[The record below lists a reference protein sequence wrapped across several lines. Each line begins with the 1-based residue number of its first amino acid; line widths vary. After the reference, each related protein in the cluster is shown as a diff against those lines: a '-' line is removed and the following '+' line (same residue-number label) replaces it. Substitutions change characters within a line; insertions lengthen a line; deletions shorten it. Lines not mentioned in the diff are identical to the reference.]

1 MFIAALFTIVK
12 TCKCPST
19 AEWMGKE
26 AVIYIS
32 SRLFFQTSRKKKIF
46 LLITEWMDLDSIML
60 SEISH
65 TGKDTFCMISLIC
78 RI

>member
-1 MFIAALFTIVK
+1 MFIAALLTIGK
-12 TCKCPST
+12 TSKCPST

-26 AVIYIS
+26 AVTYIS
-32 SRLFFQTSRKKKIF
+32 SQLFSQTSRKKKI
-46 LLITEWMDLDSIML
+46 LLLVTKWMDLDGIML

-65 TGKDTFCMISLIC
+65 TGKDTFCMISRIC